1 MEKNISHTPLHA
13 AISSEIDPNKTF
25 PAWIHGDGAP
35 TNKVQGLFTISWGVV
50 LARGSTATS
59 RFIYT
64 VMKES
69 DIVDGTLEAL
79 FDDLAYNLNILLTGR
94 YPENDRRGRKHPQAG
109 QPINS
114 TDWKLAVIFLKGD
127 WEFLAN
133 IVHLPRW
140 DNADNMCSSC
150 SASNLE
156 NSNFL
161 WTNPGADGWKST
173 KRNHTDFF

>member
-1 MEKNISHTPLHA
+1 MIWPH
-13 AISSEIDPNKTF
+13 I
-25 PAWIHGDGAP
+25 
-35 TNKVQGLFTISWGVV
+35 
-50 LARGSTATS
+50 
-59 RFIYT
+59 
-64 VMKES
+64 
-69 DIVDGTLEAL
+69 
-79 FDDLAYNLNILLTGR
+79 LNILLTGR
-94 YPENDRRGRKHPQAG
+94 YPANDRRGRKHPQAG

-127 WEFLAN
+127 WEFPAS

-140 DNADNMCSSC
+140 DSADNMCSSC

-173 KRNHTDFF
+173 KRNHTDFCKCNAGARADNQQIVGYYNAYGIWVDFGYSTRFGSRHQLPYYCEHLR